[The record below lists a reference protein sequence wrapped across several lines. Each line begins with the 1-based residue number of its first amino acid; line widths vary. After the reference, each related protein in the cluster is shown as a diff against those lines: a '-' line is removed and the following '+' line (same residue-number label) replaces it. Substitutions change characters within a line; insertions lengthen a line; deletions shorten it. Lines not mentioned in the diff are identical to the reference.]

1 MLDPLKQTAYEALLH
16 ETFRLALDGGSTVD
30 MHLRRVERLSAAS
43 PKYDSFA
50 VEFRG
55 PHECFLQQQSYSL
68 THDKM
73 GTFDLFLVAVEEAD
87 DGYIYQSVFNVAKAE
102 DGSCV

>member
-1 MLDPLKQTAYEALLH
+1 MLDPTKQTSYEALLH
-16 ETFRLALDGGSTVD
+16 ETFRLASDGSSVD
-30 MHLRRVERLSAAS
+30 MHLIRVERLSAAS

-55 PHECFLQQQSYSL
+55 PRECFLQQQSYSL

-73 GTFDLFLVAVEEAD
+73 GTFDLFLVAVEEAE
-87 DGYIYQSVFNVAKAE
+87 DGYIYQGVFNVAKAS
-102 DGSCV
+102 DAF